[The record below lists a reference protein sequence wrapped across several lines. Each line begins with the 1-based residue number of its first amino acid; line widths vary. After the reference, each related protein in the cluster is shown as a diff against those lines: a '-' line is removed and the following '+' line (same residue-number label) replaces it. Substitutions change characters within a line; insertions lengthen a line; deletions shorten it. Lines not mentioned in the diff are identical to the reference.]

1 MEENQSSQH
10 MLQTNHSS
18 RVSHSRRRKINPAIN
33 AVNKAPIMD
42 FSFSMEENHSHN
54 DYNKQ
59 ITHGEFKTYYE
70 LKK

>member
-1 MEENQSSQH
+1 M
-10 MLQTNHSS
+10 
-18 RVSHSRRRKINPAIN
+18 NPAIN

-70 LKK
+70 LKSR